1 MTAMTVEQMRQMLL
15 FVADGIIASK
25 PYLTEVDSKI
35 GDGDHGIGMEIGFGK
50 VKEAVSGKTYGNA
63 AALFQEAGID
73 MLNSMG
79 GASGVIFST
88 LFLGGAKG
96 LPGGEEITPSEMS
109 GFFTRSL
116 NAVKAR
122 GGASVGDKTMVD
134 ALEPACLAME
144 EISARDCGFEELFAQ
159 AETAAQKGMEDTKQM
174 VAKFGRAKSLMD
186 RSLGYQDAGATSVYL
201 MFRLMHQWALQN
213 LSNSLGGER

>member
-1 MTAMTVEQMRQMLL
+1 MTVMTVEDLRQMLM
-15 FVADGIIASK
+15 FVADHLISNK

-35 GDGDHGIGMEIGFGK
+35 GDGDHGIGMEIGFQK
-50 VKEAVSGKTYGNA
+50 VKDVLSLKPYSHA
-63 AALFQEAGID
+63 AKLFQDVGLA

-88 LFLGGAKG
+88 LFLGGVKG
-96 LPGGEEITPSEMS
+96 LTETEELTPEILS

-116 NAVKAR
+116 ATIKAR
-122 GGASVGDKTMVD
+122 GGAAVGDKTMVD

-144 EISARDCGFEELFAQ
+144 AACRNGCSIPELFAR
-159 AETAAQKGMEDTKQM
+159 AEEAAQKGMEATKEM
-174 VAKFGRAKSLMD
+174 VAKFGRAKSLME

-201 MFRLMHQWALQN
+201 IFQAMSQWAQQN
-213 LSNSLGGER
+213 LAC

>member
-35 GDGDHGIGMEIGFGK
+35 GDGDHGIRMEIGFGK
-50 VKEAVSGKTYGNA
+50 SERGGERQNLWQRRLVSGGRHRHA
-63 AALFQEAGID
+63 QFH
-73 MLNSMG
+73 G

-122 GGASVGDKTMVD
+122 GRGVG
-134 ALEPACLAME
+134 
-144 EISARDCGFEELFAQ
+144 
-159 AETAAQKGMEDTKQM
+159 
-174 VAKFGRAKSLMD
+174 
-186 RSLGYQDAGATSVYL
+186 
-201 MFRLMHQWALQN
+201 
-213 LSNSLGGER
+213 GG